1 MSKELYYYYMWLYIT
16 YIYMKM
22 SGYDVPYYLL
32 PLNEQEVNSHLTSFL
47 LQNNFQVVHLFHNII
62 CQ

>member
-1 MSKELYYYYMWLYIT
+1 MWLYIT

-32 PLNEQEVNSHLTSFL
+32 PLNEQEINSHLTSFL
-47 LQNNFQVVHLFHNII
+47 LQNNF
-62 CQ
+62 